1 MHHTRGNNAAVPY
14 LILKQCLGR
23 MASAI
28 SEGGWT
34 VRFSRVRTET
44 PLAGRMLVLLQGG
57 VGELEG
63 GETGRGDGATVEES
77 GTEREKERERKRE
90 GGHLAIKNTY

>member
-1 MHHTRGNNAAVPY
+1 MPRPNGVGDF
-14 LILKQCLGR
+14 GR
-23 MASAI
+23 WLD
-28 SEGGWT
+28 GT
-34 VRFSRVRTET
+34 RVRTET

-57 VGELEG
+57 VGKLEG

-77 GTEREKERERKRE
+77 GTERGKERERKRE

>member
-1 MHHTRGNNAAVPY
+1 
-14 LILKQCLGR
+14 

-44 PLAGRMLVLLQGG
+44 PLAGRMLVLLQGEWG
-57 VGELEG
+57 SWKVEKQEE
-63 GETGRGDGATVEES
+63 ETEPRWKRVERR
-77 GTEREKERERKRE
+77 ERERERKRE

>member
-1 MHHTRGNNAAVPY
+1 MHHTRENNAAVPY

-44 PLAGRMLVLLQGG
+44 PLAGRMLVLFQGG
-57 VGELEG
+57 WGELEG
-63 GETGRGDGATVEES
+63 GETGRGDGATRWKRVE
-77 GTEREKERERKRE
+77 GRERESAR
-90 GGHLAIKNTY
+90 GWSLGD

>member
-1 MHHTRGNNAAVPY
+1 MHHTRENNAAVPY

-44 PLAGRMLVLLQGG
+44 PLAGRMLVLFQ
-57 VGELEG
+57 EG
-63 GETGRGDGATVEES
+63 GGSWKVEKQEEETEPHGGREWKE
-77 GTEREKERERKRE
+77 ERERARE